1 MKNNYFAY
9 RTLIVASFLVLIV
22 ASCKKDNKSAPT
34 VTNATPLKFA
44 VYEQLDSLI
53 YRQIFIPIPTIGTVT
68 LSEDFN
74 ALLFDTGSGGMV
86 IDASGIIPSNLIT
99 NKGFNFTGDSTVYD
113 GITIT
118 NQTDSIQYGD
128 DANLYTVYGNLAYAN
143 VTIGT
148 QGEGGIINIKRLPFL
163 LYYKA
168 TDNKGNLSP
177 AHDFDV
183 FGADPEYDLTF
194 PNNVILQSPF
204 NLYNPGTGL
213 TKGFKIG
220 PLGTSNFS
228 DAYSLPL
235 TDNVITLG
243 LTASD
248 LSSASGFTMTN
259 LQYDSRYGADPVI
272 AGKINYNNKTIS
284 ANIVYDSG
292 TSGYSYIEDNT
303 AAKITTT
310 LPQGSAVSATLNS
323 GFNYAYTIVP
333 NEYLTYVEN
342 PGVSNLDV
350 SIFSIDY
357 FINNEYMLD
366 YTDNKLGLK
375 NN

>member
-1 MKNNYFAY
+1 MRKVY
-9 RTLIVASFLVLIV
+9 ASNCVLIIASLLMLTV
-22 ASCKKDNKSAPT
+22 ASCKKDRST
-34 VTNATPLKFA
+34 TSVTDATPIQIS
-44 VYEQLDSLI
+44 VYEQVDSSI
-53 YRQIFIPIPTIGTVT
+53 YRQLFIPIPTLGNIT
-68 LSEDFN
+68 LNDDFN

-86 IDASGIIPSNLIT
+86 IDASGILPSSMIT
-99 NKGFNFTGDSTVYD
+99 SNGFSFTGDSTVYE
-113 GITIT
+113 GITVT
-118 NQTDSIQYGD
+118 NQTSTIVYGD

-143 VTIGT
+143 VTIGI
-148 QGEGGIINIKRLPFL
+148 QGSGMITVKRLPFFI
-163 LYYKA
+163 YYKA
-168 TDNKGNLSP
+168 TDNKGNVSP
-177 AHDFDV
+177 PHDFDV

-194 PNNVILQSPF
+194 PNNVNLQSPF

-228 DAYSLPL
+228 DAYDIPL
-235 TDNVITLG
+235 TPNVITLG
-243 LTASD
+243 LTAAD
-248 LSSASGFTMTN
+248 LSSSSGFTMTD

-272 AGKINYNNKTIS
+272 SGSITYNNEKIS

-292 TSGYSYIEDNT
+292 TSGYNYIEDNN
-303 AAKITTT
+303 AAKTTVT
-310 LPQGSAVSATLNS
+310 LAQGSTVTATLNT
-323 GFNYAYTIVP
+323 GFNYNFTVAPT
-333 NEYLTYVEN
+333 EYLTYVEN
-342 PGVSNLDV
+342 PSVSETNV

>member
-1 MKNNYFAY
+1 MRKVY
-9 RTLIVASFLVLIV
+9 ASNCVLIIASLLMLTV
-22 ASCKKDNKSAPT
+22 ASCKKDRST
-34 VTNATPLKFA
+34 TSVTDATPIQIS
-44 VYEQLDSLI
+44 VYEQVDSSI
-53 YRQIFIPIPTIGTVT
+53 YRQLFIPIPTLGNIT
-68 LSEDFN
+68 LNDDFN

-86 IDASGIIPSNLIT
+86 IDASGILPSSMIT
-99 NKGFNFTGDSTVYD
+99 SNGFSFTGDSTVYE
-113 GITIT
+113 GITVT
-118 NQTDSIQYGD
+118 NQTSTIVYGD

-143 VTIGT
+143 VTIGI
-148 QGEGGIINIKRLPFL
+148 QGSGMITVKRLPFFI
-163 LYYKA
+163 YYKA
-168 TDNKGNLSP
+168 TDNKGNVSP
-177 AHDFDV
+177 PHDFDV

-194 PNNVILQSPF
+194 PNNINLQSPF

-228 DAYSLPL
+228 DAYDIPL
-235 TDNVITLG
+235 TPNVITLG
-243 LTASD
+243 LTAAD
-248 LSSASGFTMTN
+248 LSSSSGFTMTD

-272 AGKINYNNKTIS
+272 SGSITYNNEKIS

-292 TSGYSYIEDNT
+292 TSGYNYIEDNN
-303 AAKITTT
+303 AAKTTVT
-310 LPQGSAVSATLNS
+310 LAQGSTVTATLNT
-323 GFNYAYTIVP
+323 GFNYNFTVAPT
-333 NEYLTYVEN
+333 EYLTYVEN
-342 PGVSNLDV
+342 PSVSETNV

>member
-1 MKNNYFAY
+1 MKKVYAFNCAFV
-9 RTLIVASFLVLIV
+9 IASLLTFTV
-22 ASCKKDNKSAPT
+22 SCKKDKS
-34 VTNATPLKFA
+34 TPEVVDSKPVQFA
-44 VYEQLDSLI
+44 VYEQVDSSI
-53 YRQIFIPIPTIGTVT
+53 YRQLFIPVPTLGNIT
-68 LSEDFN
+68 LSDDFN
-74 ALLFDTGSGGMV
+74 ALLFDTGSGGLV
-86 IDASGIIPSNLIT
+86 IDASGILPSSMIT
-99 NKGFNFTGDSTVYD
+99 SNGFTFAGSPDSTVYE
-113 GITIT
+113 GITVT
-118 NQTDSIQYGD
+118 NQTSTIVYGD

-148 QGEGGIINIKRLPFL
+148 QGSGIITVKRLPFFI
-163 LYYKA
+163 YYKA
-168 TDNKGNLSP
+168 TDSKGNVSP
-177 AHDFDV
+177 AHYFDV

-194 PNNVILQSPF
+194 SNNVYIQSPF
-204 NLYNPGTGL
+204 NVYNPGTGL

-228 DAYSLPL
+228 DAYNIPL
-235 TDNVITLG
+235 TPNVITLG

-248 LSSASGFTMTN
+248 LSSSSGFTMTD

-272 AGKINYNNKTIS
+272 PGTITYNNNKIS

-292 TSGYSYIEDNT
+292 TSGYNYIEDDN
-303 AAKITTT
+303 AAKTTVT
-310 LPQGSAVSATLNS
+310 LPQGSTVSATINS
-323 GFNYAYTIVP
+323 GFTYSFTTAPT
-333 NEYLTYVEN
+333 EYLTYVEN
-342 PGVSNLDV
+342 PSVSKEDV

>member
-1 MKNNYFAY
+1 MRKVY
-9 RTLIVASFLVLIV
+9 ASNCVLIIASLLMLTV
-22 ASCKKDNKSAPT
+22 ASCKKDRST
-34 VTNATPLKFA
+34 TSVTDATPIQIS
-44 VYEQLDSLI
+44 VYEQVDSSI
-53 YRQIFIPIPTIGTVT
+53 YRQLFIPIPTLGNIT
-68 LSEDFN
+68 LNDDFN

-86 IDASGIIPSNLIT
+86 IDASGILPSSMIT
-99 NKGFNFTGDSTVYD
+99 SNGFSFTGDSTVYE
-113 GITIT
+113 GITVT
-118 NQTDSIQYGD
+118 NQTSTIVYGD

-143 VTIGT
+143 VTIGI
-148 QGEGGIINIKRLPFL
+148 QGSGMITVKRLPFFI
-163 LYYKA
+163 YYKA
-168 TDNKGNLSP
+168 TDNKGNVSP
-177 AHDFDV
+177 PHDFDV

-194 PNNVILQSPF
+194 PNNINLQSPF

-228 DAYSLPL
+228 DAYDIPL
-235 TDNVITLG
+235 TPNVITLG
-243 LTASD
+243 LTAAD
-248 LSSASGFTMTN
+248 LSSSSGFTMTD

-272 AGKINYNNKTIS
+272 SGSITYNDEKIS

-292 TSGYSYIEDNT
+292 TSGYNYIEDNN
-303 AAKITTT
+303 AAKTTVT
-310 LPQGSAVSATLNS
+310 LAQGSTVTATLNT
-323 GFNYAYTIVP
+323 GFNYNFTVAPT
-333 NEYLTYVEN
+333 EYLTYVEN
-342 PGVSNLDV
+342 PSVSETNV